1 MPQHSLD
8 PSNPAPT
15 TGHQP
20 FPLKRI
26 EHYAL
31 ALLNGLAAGG
41 SSGLSDADIDYAI
54 DVAERLA
61 HKLSER
67 GHIPPHA

>member
-1 MPQHSLD
+1 MPL
-8 PSNPAPT
+8 PGTEGPPAPMT
-15 TGHQP
+15 SGH
-20 FPLKRI
+20 PLKRV

-31 ALLNGLAAGG
+31 SLLNGMAAGG

-61 HKLSER
+61 RKLAER
-67 GHIPPHA
+67 GHIAPHQ